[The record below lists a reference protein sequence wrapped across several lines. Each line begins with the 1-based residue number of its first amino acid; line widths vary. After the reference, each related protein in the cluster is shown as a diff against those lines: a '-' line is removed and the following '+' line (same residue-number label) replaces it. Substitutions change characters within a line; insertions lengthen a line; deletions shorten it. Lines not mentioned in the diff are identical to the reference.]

1 MIYAIR
7 FPVTRRNQPMAT
19 RPSSISPRDQGAK
32 LVCLDLQPNGKTQTP
47 NREDIIKKHE
57 KYENSRKEEK

>member
-1 MIYAIR
+1 
-7 FPVTRRNQPMAT
+7 MAT

-47 NREDIIKKHE
+47 DREDIIKNHE
-57 KYENSRKEEK
+57 KNENSRNENK